1 MNVAKY
7 IGLFLLKNEQCY
19 VHGLGT
25 LQLLRKAAT
34 FDGQHL
40 HPAYHE
46 VIITAGGNVDESLA
60 NYIANNEQIS
70 ITKAS
75 NALKDFSTETKNQL
89 QAGNQVS
96 LPHIGKFNQ
105 QDGRIGFITAPQLQ
119 FKAPPIPA
127 QKGISLQ
134 HNERP
139 PIPHQPFVL
148 PTAPVQPAMM
158 PMDSIAPAMPQVR
171 QYMQK
176 PTEERERLNWA
187 RIIFVILLLAA
198 MAGGA
203 YYGYMWYMAP
213 KKKTQA
219 QPTLTAPETIDEE
232 ETTPLVDS
240 TVSDSTSTL
249 SDSTTAKDT
258 IPATTAAT
266 PVTTPT
272 TPVEKPKENK
282 PTAQVPP
289 PTTTNQKLRS
299 LKVVIHTTDN
309 KEEAYRLKRNAES
322 KGSKVEVKEEDVN
335 YFMVLVNINTANTD
349 DNRVEDSISKVYKV
363 DEAFVY

>member
-75 NALKDFSTETKNQL
+75 NALKDFSADTKNQL

-96 LPHIGKFNQ
+96 LPHIGKFSQ
-105 QDGRIGFITAPQLQ
+105 QDGRIGFITASQLQ
-119 FKAPPIPA
+119 YKAEPIPA

-139 PIPHQPFVL
+139 PIPHQPFTL
-148 PTAPVQPAMM
+148 PTSPVNTAM

-176 PTEERERLNWA
+176 PPETGDRLNWA
-187 RIIFVILLLAA
+187 RIIFVLLLLIA

-213 KKKTQA
+213 KKKTQS
-219 QPTLTAPETIDEE
+219 QPALTVPETIDEE
-232 ETTPLVDS
+232 ETAPEADTTL
-240 TVSDSTSTL
+240 TDSTSIITDSL
-249 SDSTTAKDT
+249 SAKDT

-266 PVTTPT
+266 PVTTAEKAKET
-272 TPVEKPKENK
+272 KTITP
-282 PTAQVPP
+282 VPP
-289 PTTTNQKLRS
+289 PVTNQKFRN
-299 LKVVIHTTDN
+299 LKVVIHTTEN

-322 KGSKVEVKEEDVN
+322 KGNQVEVIEEETN
-335 YFMVLVNINTANTD
+335 YFMVAVKVKTANTND
-349 DNRVEDSISKVYKV
+349 DRVEDSVSKIYNV
-363 DEAFVY
+363 DAAFVY